1 MSLQSR
7 APVPLD
13 LLLSESYIFDPRPHY
28 PLLSTVKRFWNPSW
42 IGSNSPDGLTLL
54 FTHGTGFHKEQWE
67 PTIDYLLELIRVN
80 TASGSSAQRRSGPNC
95 RNSNNIKIRE
105 IWTIDA
111 PNHGDAGVLNEKSL
125 RNGYEPAFPKWQE
138 YAHNIHA
145 FLTGR
150 GQTLLGTY
158 LKSDSEDD
166 RTVIPNFD
174 FSNHTIVCIGH
185 SIGAI
190 SLLLSLDL
198 APSIESHINISSMI
212 FIEPMTMPPT
222 LASFQDLAEKLASG
236 SRSRRDVWPSAE
248 EAYKMFKTRRTW
260 RSWDDRVLKIFVD
273 TGLRPLPTLNYPN
286 TQHGTGTPV
295 TLKCTREQETAT
307 YRETHGW
314 DRIYRNLPSYASRV
328 RIHIYYGKIHD
339 FIAKECKENVI
350 NTAAGGP
357 QNFAST
363 GFIDGA
369 GHTAPQQKP
378 RGVAEKIFEAIE
390 VDAKDRL
397 KGDSFQAK
405 L

>member
-28 PLLSTVKRFWNPSW
+28 PLLSTLKRLWNPSW
-42 IGSNSPDGLTLL
+42 TDSTSPDGLTLL

-67 PTIDYLLELIRVN
+67 PTIDYLLELIRVS
-80 TASGSSAQRRSGPNC
+80 TASNSAQRRPSLNC
-95 RNSNNIKIRE
+95 RNNDIKIRE

-390 VDAKDRL
+390 ADTKDRL

-405 L
+405 I

>member
-1 MSLQSR
+1 MSSLQSR
-7 APVPLD
+7 APVPLNP
-13 LLLSESYIFDPRPHY
+13 LLSESYVFDPRPHY
-28 PLLSTVKRFWNPSW
+28 PLLSTLKRFWNPSW
-42 IGSNSPDGLTLL
+42 TDSNSPDGLTLL

-67 PTIDYLLELIRVN
+67 PTIDYLLELIQVN
-80 TASGSSAQRRSGPNC
+80 TAGSSSSAQQRRSSPNSSC
-95 RNSNNIKIRE
+95 QNNSIKIRE

-125 RNGYEPAFPKWQE
+125 RNGYEPA
-138 YAHNIHA
+138 
-145 FLTGR
+145 
-150 GQTLLGTY
+150 
-158 LKSDSEDD
+158 
-166 RTVIPNFD
+166 
-174 FSNHTIVCIGH
+174 CH

-198 APSIESHINISSMI
+198 APSIESYINISSFI

-222 LASFQDLAEKLASG
+222 LGSFQDLAEKLASG

-260 RSWDDRVLKIFVD
+260 QSWDDRVLKIFVD
-273 TGLRPLPTLNYPN
+273 TGLRPLPTLSYPN
-286 TQHGTGTPV
+286 AQHGGAGTPV

-357 QNFAST
+357 QNYASI

-390 VDAKDRL
+390 TDAKDRL

>member
-1 MSLQSR
+1 MSSLQSR
-7 APVPLD
+7 APVPLNP
-13 LLLSESYIFDPRPHY
+13 LLSESYVFDPRPHY
-28 PLLSTVKRFWNPSW
+28 PLLSTLKRFWNPSW
-42 IGSNSPDGLTLL
+42 TDSNSPDGLTLL

-67 PTIDYLLELIRVN
+67 PTIDHLLELIQN
-80 TASGSSAQRRSGPNC
+80 
-95 RNSNNIKIRE
+95 NSIKIRE

-158 LKSDSEDD
+158 SEDD

-174 FSNHTIVCIGH
+174 FSTHTIVCIGH

-198 APSIESHINISSMI
+198 APSIESLINISSLI

-222 LASFQDLAEKLASG
+222 LGSFQDLAEKLASG

-260 RSWDDRVLKIFVD
+260 QSWDDRVLKIFVD
-273 TGLRPLPTLNYPN
+273 TGLRPLPTLSYPN
-286 TQHGTGTPV
+286 AQHGTGTPV

-357 QNFAST
+357 QNFASI

-369 GHTAPQQKP
+369 GHTVGLCTFASKMNHHIPFLQAPQQKP

-390 VDAKDRL
+390 TDAKDRL
-397 KGDSFQAK
+397 KGESFQAK

>member
-7 APVPLD
+7 APIPLD

-28 PLLSTVKRFWNPSW
+28 PLLSTLKRFWNLSW
-42 IGSNSPDGLTLL
+42 TDSNSPDGLTLL

-67 PTIDYLLELIRVN
+67 PTIDYLLELIRVS
-80 TASGSSAQRRSGPNC
+80 TASNSAQRRSSLNC
-95 RNSNNIKIRE
+95 RNNDIKIRE

-314 DRIYRNLPSYASRV
+314 DKIYRNLPSYASRV

-350 NTAAGGP
+350 HTAAGGP
-357 QNFAST
+357 QNFASI

-390 VDAKDRL
+390 ADTKDRL

>member
-1 MSLQSR
+1 MSSLQSR

-28 PLLSTVKRFWNPSW
+28 PLLSTLKRFWNPSW
-42 IGSNSPDGLTLL
+42 TDSDGLTLL

-67 PTIDYLLELIRVN
+67 PTIDYLLELIQVN
-80 TASGSSAQRRSGPNC
+80 TASISAQGRSSPNRRN
-95 RNSNNIKIRE
+95 NSIKIRE

-158 LKSDSEDD
+158 SEDN

-174 FSNHTIVCIGH
+174 FRNHTIVCIGH

-198 APSIESHINISSMI
+198 APSIESLINISSLI

-222 LASFQDLAEKLASG
+222 SGSFQDLAEKLASG

-260 RSWDDRVLKIFVD
+260 QSWDDRVLKIFV
-273 TGLRPLPTLNYPN
+273 
-286 TQHGTGTPV
+286 
-295 TLKCTREQETAT
+295 AT

-357 QNFAST
+357 QNFASI

-390 VDAKDRL
+390 TDAK
-397 KGDSFQAK
+397 GESFQAK